1 MLSPSYQQLEA
12 ERQGLEAKASKTVS
26 TASILGGIV
35 GALFGGPVGVGLGA
49 YLGNL
54 IGQNIAS
61 KAYGTEMSLFPT
73 FNPQVTLSD
82 TQLISKKFLETP
94 AGSLVSY
101 NLRNLNMK

>member
-12 ERQGLEAKASKTVS
+12 ERNKLESKASKTVS

-54 IGQNIAS
+54 IGQNIAN
-61 KAYGTEMSLFPT
+61 KAYGTEMSLLPT
-73 FNPQVTLSD
+73 FNPQVALSD
-82 TQLISKKFLETP
+82 TALTLKMAPDSAEKGLILSNTKML
-94 AGSLVSY
+94 
-101 NLRNLNMK
+101 NLR